1 MEKKGLISFLIATG
15 VLVIAGGYSV
25 LFVYAPGT
33 LMLLSVVIW
42 LVSFVAWAYLKKK
55 WLKISWMIAGGTV
68 VSIVLWVVLAVVLFG
83 PGV

>member
-25 LFVYAPGT
+25 LFVYAPDT

-42 LVSFVAWAYLKKK
+42 LVSFVAWKYLKKK

-68 VSIVLWVVLAVVLFG
+68 VIIVLWVVLAVVLLG